1 MNRLRTRGIVFDNDG
16 LLLDTEPC
24 WTRAQ
29 SEVFRRRGSVFDL
42 RAKQA
47 LVGTAP
53 ETAAAVL
60 ERLLAAPGH
69 GAELSAELYA
79 LALDEIAA
87 AATPRLGAV
96 ELIAELQ
103 GRLPLAV
110 ASNAPRHHLLAG
122 LRRVGLEDAFDAILG
137 VDDVAEPKPA
147 PDLYLS
153 ACAALR
159 IPSRDAIAFEDSPP
173 GVAAARA
180 AGLFVIGIPSVP
192 GITLDADLVGTSLE
206 DPVVRAT
213 IGLLPASST
222 HPHERMDLL

>member
-29 SEVFRRRGSVFDL
+29 SEVFQRRGSVFDL

-60 ERLLAAPGH
+60 ERLLAAPGQ

-110 ASNAPRHHLLAG
+110 ASNAPRRHLLAG

-137 VDDVAEPKPA
+137 VDDVAKPKPA

-206 DPVVRAT
+206 DPVVRAA

-222 HPHERMDLL
+222 HPH